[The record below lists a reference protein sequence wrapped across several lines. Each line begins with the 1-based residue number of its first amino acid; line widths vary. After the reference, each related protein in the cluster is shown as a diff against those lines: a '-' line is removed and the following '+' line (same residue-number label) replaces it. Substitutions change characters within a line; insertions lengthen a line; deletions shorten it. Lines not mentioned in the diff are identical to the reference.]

1 MKTEIAELQKR
12 FIDAKTEAERET
24 IRDEIRHCC
33 DINTAAVA
41 DAALENIRATN
52 ATLRDEILRKKLENI
67 LPAISVSY
75 IAKKYFKR
83 TPQWFYQRLN
93 GNIVN
98 GKCASFTLDEKK
110 RLHDALLEISNNL
123 NAAASIIC

>member
-1 MKTEIAELQKR
+1 MKTKIAELQKR

-24 IRDEIRHCC
+24 IRDEIRRCC

-52 ATLRDEILRKKLENI
+52 ATLRDEILRKKLETI

-75 IAKKYFKR
+75 IAKKYFQR

-98 GKCASFTLDEKK
+98 GKCASFTSEEKK